1 MSACM
6 YACMYF
12 KHAHGCGILWGR
24 EEAASASASFFVLSF
39 LCDKDMR
46 RGPHRVNVEAA
57 REAIDL
63 GCDVDFRFFHELTPL
78 LILCTADGYIDL
90 KRRLLEVR
98 TMYL

>member
-1 MSACM
+1 M
-6 YACMYF
+6 
-12 KHAHGCGILWGR
+12 
-24 EEAASASASFFVLSF
+24 
-39 LCDKDMR
+39 
-46 RGPHRVNVEAA
+46 NVEAA

-63 GCDVDFRFFHELTPL
+63 GCNVDFRFFHELTPL